1 MVFPLAFLATAILG
15 MIFLSGNIQ
24 MGIMVV
30 IAIKPLIDA
39 TWNYSIAG
47 INLLQIVGVMLPL
60 VVLARNKSFSHVPL
74 IGIWMTYVIYNM
86 FTYSFTIF
94 EGRVMMFID
103 SSFRILNGFVGYY
116 MMQTYFSDKEAFR
129 KLLLAFILGSL
140 FPMLMGL
147 FQAVTGY
154 TWHERMA
161 AGLVRNVGMYH
172 DSQVFRTYG
181 FQTITAIILYWSY
194 FITPKIKFLF
204 IKKILLLTLT
214 GLCLLVLFK
223 IYSKAAYMVGVLWFL
238 IWIISRGQIRSLIF
252 ITIMALF
259 LSLIFGNKIS
269 NEAQQVFSKET
280 NFLETQEDDIH
291 SEFNQKRTLGG
302 RWYIWELAMNEY
314 YNRSFLGQLFG
325 NGISAAVHNDFLKT
339 LLSGGI
345 IGLLIYIILLI
356 AIGIKIVNNYLKERS
371 ALNVMA
377 LMLFIMWLVDCTGLV
392 PSLYPAYQWY
402 VWGFIGLAFKGV
414 KFQDKNKYNLPNKYN
429 VIMKLKY
436 NKLCHF

>member
-1 MVFPLAFLATAILG
+1 MVFPFALLATAILG
-15 MIFLSGNIQ
+15 IIFLLGNTT
-24 MGIMVV
+24 MGIMFL

-39 TWNYSIAG
+39 TWEYNIAG
-47 INLLQIVGVMLPL
+47 INLLQIAG
-60 VVLARNKSFSHVPL
+60 VVLPIIILTRGKNFSKIPL
-74 IGIWMTYVIYNM
+74 FGIWITYVIYNI

-94 EGRVMMFID
+94 EGRVLMFVE

-116 MMQTYFSDKEAFR
+116 MMQTYFSDKETFR

-147 FQAVTGY
+147 YQAVTGY
-154 TWHERMA
+154 VWHERAA
-161 AGLVRNVGMYH
+161 AGLIRNVGMYH

-204 IKKILLLTLT
+204 VKKILLLTLT

-223 IYSKAAYMVGVLWFL
+223 IYSKAAYMIGVIWFL
-238 IWIISRGQIRSLIF
+238 IWIISRGQIRSLVLMI
-252 ITIMALF
+252 IIALF
-259 LSLIFGNKIS
+259 ASIIFGNNIS

-280 NFLETQEDDIH
+280 NFLETQNDDIH

-302 RWYIWELAMNEY
+302 RWYIWEQYIDEY
-314 YNRSFLGQLFG
+314 TSRSFLGQLFG
-325 NGISAAVHNDFLKT
+325 NGKSPPVHNDFFKN

-356 AIGIKIVNNYLKERS
+356 SIGIKIVNNYLQERS

-377 LMLFIMWLVDCTGLV
+377 LMLFIMWIVDCIGLV

-402 VWGFIGLAFKGV
+402 VWGFIGLSFTGV
-414 KFQDKNKYNLPNKYN
+414 QVQSKKKYKILEKYKIIIKFRYK
-429 VIMKLKY
+429 
-436 NKLCHF
+436 KLCHF